1 MYPATQGQTLELL
14 DLTSTC
20 PQLQLLALKSTGTN
34 AQSSSAAACAP
45 LYSMVKFFAQS
56 HLYDE
61 DWPTVTLAF
70 FLRYPNPFA
79 AHVLSC
85 DVIDRSLTPS
95 GTLRTTRLILKRGN
109 APKWF
114 PRGVVPRSES
124 WIIEESEVDSIGR
137 HMSCTTRN
145 LEHTKALRVIEQVS
159 LSPIE
164 DGRTLHITEARFV
177 SRFGWGLTKRIENYA
192 STKFRANIEKS
203 RQGIS
208 LVMNLLRESRLQLQ
222 PLGGATGTIFDT
234 YVSRLHYS
242 RGEESSASENS
253 LSEASN
259 STSDSTAWKRW
270 RSRFWPRP

>member
-1 MYPATQGQTLELL
+1 
-14 DLTSTC
+14 
-20 PQLQLLALKSTGTN
+20 
-34 AQSSSAAACAP
+34 
-45 LYSMVKFFAQS
+45 MVKFFSQS

-79 AHVLSC
+79 AHVISC

-95 GTLRTTRLILKRGN
+95 GTLHTTRLILKRGN
-109 APKWF
+109 APKWL
-114 PRGVVPRSES
+114 PRGVVPRSQS
-124 WIIEESEVDSIGR
+124 WIIEESEVDSAGR
-137 HMSCTTRN
+137 RVSCATRN

-159 LSPIE
+159 LRPVE
-164 DGRTLHITEARFV
+164 DGRTLHTTEARFV

-234 YVSRLHYS
+234 YVSRLHNLRS
-242 RGEESSASENS
+242 EQNSASES
-253 LSEASN
+253 ASYGDT
-259 STSDSTAWKRW
+259 STTRDDSTAWQRW
-270 RSRFWPRP
+270 KGRFWSRPP